1 MFENISAIDAGKDPS
16 YMRISL
22 SESRASGFKK
32 WSDAH
37 PAKLDPLS
45 GDGQDP
51 DYPMNMPVER
61 PHLPWLIPGVGRL

>member
-1 MFENISAIDAGKDPS
+1 
-16 YMRISL
+16 MRISL

-45 GDGQDP
+45 GDGPDP